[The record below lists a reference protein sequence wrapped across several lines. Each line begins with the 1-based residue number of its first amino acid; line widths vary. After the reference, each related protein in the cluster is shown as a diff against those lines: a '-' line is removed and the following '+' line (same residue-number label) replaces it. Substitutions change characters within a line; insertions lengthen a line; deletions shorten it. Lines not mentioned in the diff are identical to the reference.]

1 MGKTTEGGN
10 KSNFS
15 VVLGAAFLMATAAV
29 GPSFLTQ
36 SATFTQQLG
45 GTFGFVIFVAL
56 CMSIVVQITVWRII
70 GVSGRKGQEIAN
82 LVFPGLGYVLA
93 FLIVA
98 GCLIFNIGNVAGCA
112 LGLNVIFGLD
122 MRIGTILALIL
133 SVSIF
138 LSKEAGKA
146 MDKLTQFLGVCMILL
161 IAYVAVSTHPPVGEA
176 LKKTIMPDEIPFMA
190 ILTIV
195 GGTVGGYH
203 PFAGGHRLLE
213 GAVSGRENLK
223 KIDQSAMIGIIV
235 ANLIRIFLFLAILGV
250 VSRGEI
256 LDPENPAADAF
267 LKAAG
272 VVGYKFFGCVL
283 LFASISSV
291 IGASYTSMTFLSSFS
306 RTVRDH
312 RNPLSIVFIL
322 ISGLIFLFVGKPAS
336 LLILTGALNGL
347 VLPVTLLI
355 MLAASQKKEIV
366 GEYRHPKWLLGL
378 CGLVTVFMAFSGI
391 RSLSSIAAL
400 LH

>member
-195 GGTVGGYH
+195 GGTVGGY
-203 PFAGGHRLLE
+203 PPLCGRTPAAGG
-213 GAVSGRENLK
+213 SGFRAGKLKENRPVRHDRDYCGKPDPYFPLPGDPGCGFQRRDPGSRK
-223 KIDQSAMIGIIV
+223 PGGR
-235 ANLIRIFLFLAILGV
+235 RIFKGGRCRRL
-250 VSRGEI
+250 
-256 LDPENPAADAF
+256 
-267 LKAAG
+267 
-272 VVGYKFFGCVL
+272 
-283 LFASISSV
+283 
-291 IGASYTSMTFLSSFS
+291 
-306 RTVRDH
+306 
-312 RNPLSIVFIL
+312 
-322 ISGLIFLFVGKPAS
+322 
-336 LLILTGALNGL
+336 
-347 VLPVTLLI
+347 
-355 MLAASQKKEIV
+355 
-366 GEYRHPKWLLGL
+366 
-378 CGLVTVFMAFSGI
+378 
-391 RSLSSIAAL
+391 
-400 LH
+400 

>member
-1 MGKTTEGGN
+1 MEKKN
-10 KSNFS
+10 LS

-45 GTFGFVIFVAL
+45 GTFGFVILVAL

-70 GVSGRKGQEIAN
+70 GVSGRKGQDIAN
-82 LVFPGLGYVLA
+82 MVFPGLGYVLA

-146 MDKLTQFLGVCMILL
+146 MDKLTQFLGICMILL

-213 GAVSGRENLK
+213 GEISGRENLK

-250 VSRGEI
+250 VSKGEI

-272 VVGYKFFGCVL
+272 IVGYKFFGCVL

-306 RTVRDH
+306 EMVRNH
-312 RNPLSIVFIL
+312 RNPLSIIFIL

-355 MLAASQKKEIV
+355 MLAASRKKEIV
-366 GEYRHPKWLLGL
+366 GEYKHPKWLLWL
-378 CGLVTVFMAFSGI
+378 CAVVTLFMAFSGI